1 MSTGTFSL
9 TSQEALARDLIGERV
24 AARHHAPRAQGGSR
38 RHTRAALLL
47 RRLADRLDSSAQPT
61 GPATQPEPHPVPAPH
76 AGSPRPWSAAPRRA
90 AHRHS

>member
-24 AARHHAPRAQGGSR
+24 VARHHAPKAQRGFR

-47 RRLADRLDSSAQPT
+47 RRLAERLDPSAQPR
-61 GPATQPEPHPVPAPH
+61 PATQPEPHPVPTPH
-76 AGSPRPWSAAPRRA
+76 EGSPRPWSAAPRRA
-90 AHRHS
+90 PHRHS